1 VEIIAQAQSLG
12 LQAVKLTGGEPFIH
26 PDIVRI
32 LRFIRDQ
39 NLYLTIESNGVAIT
53 PHTADLIK
61 SCEKRF
67 ISISIDGLAESHEWM
82 RGIAGSFEK
91 ASAGVRTLVE
101 TGIHPQVIMAV
112 TKRNKHE
119 IAALAKYAERLGAGS
134 VKYNFV
140 TPTARG
146 EKMESDGDTISVSEQ
161 IHLSDWIHTELQKT
175 VRIHLMT
182 NLPFAFRSL
191 SSLFGPQGNYGRCG
205 IFSILGV
212 LHDGTYALCG
222 IGTSVAELCFG
233 KAGEDRLEEV
243 WRNSNVLN
251 EIRTRLP
258 GDLKGICSR
267 CLLKN
272 ICLGQC
278 IANNYYTYHDL
289 LAGHKFCE
297 DAHASGMFPQTRLA
311 DELVPA

>member
-1 VEIIAQAQSLG
+1 
-12 LQAVKLTGGEPFIH
+12 
-26 PDIVRI
+26 
-32 LRFIRDQ
+32 
-39 NLYLTIESNGVAIT
+39 
-53 PHTADLIK
+53 
-61 SCEKRF
+61 
-67 ISISIDGLAESHEWM
+67 
-82 RGIAGSFEK
+82 
-91 ASAGVRTLVE
+91 VRTLVE